1 MPFIAVFF
9 LPEKYLKS
17 ADLDV
22 PISDV
27 QVNFDVVPL
36 CAKLWKTQ
44 MDHVPIAL
52 TEKNMK

>member
-27 QVNFDVVPL
+27 QVNFDVVLL
-36 CAKLWKTQ
+36 CAKLWK

-52 TEKNMK
+52 TEKEY